1 MRQSNMAG
9 LCLGAIA
16 LILSVCNAFA
26 GDRFALLIGNS
37 RYERAVPLSNPENDV
52 AMVGEAL
59 TAAGFEV
66 ETYTNLV
73 KADLSAKLQA
83 FFTRTDRPDST
94 VLLYFAGHGLQLRGE
109 NYFLPIDVDLED
121 DAVAIESA
129 ISVETVLRSLDS
141 SRARN
146 QILVLDACR
155 DDPFA
160 AKTRGAVAVG
170 LKKEEVRKNRMI
182 AFSTAPGTKALD
194 GDAGNSPFA
203 SAFAES
209 IVVPG
214 LSLQEAMTRVRLKVL
229 ERTHNRQE
237 PWESSSLSE
246 RVELVPLRSAAL
258 SAEEEVWWDRASMV
272 ETAESYQ
279 RYMERFPH
287 GNFTEIAKLKIKA
300 INSDQSYFRRR
311 QTFPIVLGDFFET
324 GFCGERGEDHFG
336 ERSRDIDTFGYLGE
350 LDGQVAFVK
359 LDLPLAEFVC
369 GGSANSIREIP
380 GDGTPE
386 RCPLKAEVKRIV
398 GSLPK
403 GRKVPCERIAAD
415 EEDEWNVILARTG
428 GGVVLGR
435 GGMTVMMSTLSTDY
449 WRFEINLAEGDFSDA
464 AVSIEGFA
472 RIRYGAAEV
481 FTTVFLEPY
490 DPRSDGMSQRGE
502 NTRDR
507 VRAKDGLEEEDVF
520 RVGLALSE

>member
-1 MRQSNMAG
+1 MWRVEAAR
-9 LCLGAIA
+9 LCFGAIA
-16 LILSVCNAFA
+16 LILSVCEAFA
-26 GDRFALLIGNS
+26 GDRFAILIGNS
-37 RYERAVPLSNPENDV
+37 RYERAVSLSNPENDV
-52 AMVGEAL
+52 SMVGEAL

-66 ETYTNLV
+66 ETYTNLT
-73 KADLSAKLQA
+73 KAGLSEKLRA
-83 FFTRTDRPDST
+83 FFVKTDRPDAT
-94 VLLYFAGHGLQLRGE
+94 VLLYFAGHGLQLRGQ
-109 NYFLPIDVDLED
+109 NHFLPVDVDLESD
-121 DAVAIESA
+121 DTAIESS
-129 ISVETVLRSLDS
+129 ISVESILRSLDT

-160 AKTRGAVAVG
+160 SKTRGAVAVG

-229 ERTHNRQE
+229 ERTHNRQQ
-237 PWESSSLSE
+237 PWESSALTE
-246 RVELVPLRSAAL
+246 RVEMVPLRHAAL
-258 SAEEEVWWDRASMV
+258 NADEEVWWDRASMV

-287 GNFTEIAKLKIKA
+287 GHFTEIAKLKIKA

-311 QTFPIVLGDFFET
+311 QTFPIVLGEFAEV

-336 ERSRDIDTFGYLGE
+336 ARSRDIETFAYLGE

-359 LDLPLAEFVC
+359 LDVPLAEFVC
-369 GGSANSIREIP
+369 GGSSNYIREIP
-380 GDGTPE
+380 ADGTPG
-386 RCPLKAEVKRIV
+386 RCPLNAELNRIFD
-398 GSLPK
+398 SLPK
-403 GRKVPCERIAAD
+403 GRKVPCERMTED
-415 EEDEWNVILARTG
+415 EEDEWERVLAEAG
-428 GGVVLGR
+428 GGVVLER
-435 GGMTVMMSTLSTDY
+435 SGMTVMMSTLSKDY
-449 WRFEINLAEGDFSDA
+449 WRLEVHLAEGDFRDG

-472 RIRYGAAEV
+472 RVHFGAAEV

-507 VRAKDGLEEEDVF
+507 VRIKDRLDDEDVF
-520 RVGLALSE
+520 RVGLAFSE